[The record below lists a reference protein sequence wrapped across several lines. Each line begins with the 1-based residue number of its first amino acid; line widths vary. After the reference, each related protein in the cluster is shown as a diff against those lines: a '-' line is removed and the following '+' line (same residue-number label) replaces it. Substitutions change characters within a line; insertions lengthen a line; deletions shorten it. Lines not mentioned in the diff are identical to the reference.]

1 MDLQAGT
8 YGTSLLEEGRV
19 LMEVKIPGAM
29 PVWMSRGFSE
39 LGIYPVSFS
48 KYGRYYREYL
58 LREEGAEPEYKQ
70 NTIKGGRVCA

>member
-1 MDLQAGT
+1 
-8 YGTSLLEEGRV
+8 
-19 LMEVKIPGAM
+19 MEVKIPGAM
-29 PVWMSRGFSE
+29 PVWMSRAFSE
-39 LGIYPVSFS
+39 LSIYPVSFS